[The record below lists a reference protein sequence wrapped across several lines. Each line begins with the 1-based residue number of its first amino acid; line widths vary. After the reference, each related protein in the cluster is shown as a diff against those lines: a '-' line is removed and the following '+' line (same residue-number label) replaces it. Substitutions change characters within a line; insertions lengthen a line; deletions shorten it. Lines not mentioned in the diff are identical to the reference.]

1 MSSSRKRNQI
11 PDSYSDDPID
21 LDKSPKK
28 KRLPSLLAL
37 LLLIISGSYAIQTTL
52 AANISLNS
60 GARVE
65 FGQGNLR
72 TASCSGEPFLIITP
86 HATFTNAH
94 SSGSYK
100 FNSVTVSEIPDSCFG
115 VDFLIKAY
123 NNSDSTP
130 LTLFNT
136 DSTTAVIYDNS
147 GTFEVGTGGTGTSI
161 TSGSGSFTITFDT
174 PTALSSTVFKLT
186 IESGKHI
193 PAPIPPPRIY
203 SAGEVGPSGGKVF
216 YATLTPFPC
225 GATLSSMCTTL
236 EAAPW
241 NWNATRDIDTAWCS
255 SGISSSTAVI
265 GGTHPTNSAIG
276 VGLKNTIAIAAGCTG
291 GAANV
296 ARAYRGGGFDDWHL
310 PDIGEYLEMYARY
323 SILGIDGSNYY
334 NLSDESSAGAG
345 SVGMLGYNGNA
356 SLSGKSVAYRVR
368 PIRAF

>member
-1 MSSSRKRNQI
+1 MANSDNNSQNF
-11 PDSYSDDPID
+11 YSDDPVV
-21 LDKSPKK
+21 LDNGPKK
-28 KRLPSLLAL
+28 RKLPTLLVL
-37 LLLIISGSYAIQTTL
+37 LLLIVSGSYAIQTTL
-52 AANISLNS
+52 AANISLNN

-72 TASCSGEPFLIITP
+72 TAACSGETVLTITP

-100 FNSVTVSEIPDSCFG
+100 FNSVTVSEVPDSCFG

-123 NNSDSTP
+123 NNTDGTP
-130 LTLFNT
+130 LSLFNT
-136 DSTTAVIYDNS
+136 DSTTAVIYDNA

-174 PTALSSTVFKLT
+174 PVALSSTVFKLT
-186 IESGKHI
+186 IESGIHTS
-193 PAPIPPPRIY
+193 RTY
-203 SAGEVGPSGGKVF
+203 SAGETGAGGGKVF
-216 YATLTPFPC
+216 YVSSTPFPC
-225 GATLSSMCTTL
+225 GATLSSMCTSL

-255 SGISSSTAVI
+255 SGTSSNTTVL
-265 GGTHPTNSAIG
+265 GGTHPTSSAIG
-276 VGLKNTIAIAAGCTG
+276 VGLKNTIAIAASCTG
-291 GAANV
+291 GAANI

-323 SILGIDGSNYY
+323 STLGIEGSNYY
-334 NLSDESSAGAG
+334 NLSDESDAGAG
-345 SVGMLGYNGNA
+345 FVGMLGFNGNA

>member
-1 MSSSRKRNQI
+1 MGNSEN
-11 PDSYSDDPID
+11 DSQDFYSDDPVV
-21 LDKSPKK
+21 LDNGSKK
-28 KRLPSLLAL
+28 KKLPTLLAL
-37 LLLIISGSYAIQTTL
+37 LLLIVSGSYAIQTTL
-52 AANISLNS
+52 AANISLNN

-72 TASCSGEPFLIITP
+72 TASCSGEPYLVITP

-94 SSGSYK
+94 SAGSYK

-186 IESGKHI
+186 IQSGIHTPKT
-193 PAPIPPPRIY
+193 Y
-203 SAGEVGPSGGKVF
+203 SAGETGSGGGTVF
-216 YATLTPFPC
+216 YVTLTPFPC
-225 GATLSSMCTTL
+225 GATLSSTCTSL
-236 EAAPW
+236 EAAPS
-241 NWNATRDIDTAWCS
+241 NWNASPDIATAWCS
-255 SGISSSTAVI
+255 SGTSSTQNVLS
-265 GGTHPTNSAIG
+265 GTHPTRSAIG
-276 VGLKNTIAIAAGCTG
+276 AGLKNSITIAATCSA
-291 GAANV
+291 GAANL
-296 ARAYRGGGFDDWHL
+296 ALAYRGGGLSDWYL
-310 PDIGEYLEMYARY
+310 PDLSEWEQMYAKY
-323 SILGIDGSNYY
+323 STLGFPGADYY
-334 NLSDESSAGAG
+334 ELSDESNAGGGAVGYLGGPGSESFAG
-345 SVGMLGYNGNA
+345 KTVP
-356 SLSGKSVAYRVR
+356 YRVR

>member
-1 MSSSRKRNQI
+1 MGNSEN
-11 PDSYSDDPID
+11 DSQDFYSDDPVV
-21 LDKSPKK
+21 LDNGSKK
-28 KRLPSLLAL
+28 KKLPTLLAL
-37 LLLIISGSYAIQTTL
+37 LLLIVSGSYAIQTTL
-52 AANISLNS
+52 AANISLNN

-65 FGQGNLR
+65 FGQGNLK
-72 TASCSGEPFLIITP
+72 TASCTGEDFLIMTP
-86 HATFTNAH
+86 HATFTNTH

-161 TSGSGSFTITFDT
+161 TSESGSFTITFDT

-186 IESGKHI
+186 IQSVKHT
-193 PAPIPPPRIY
+193 PAPVPPPRIY

-225 GATLSSMCTTL
+225 GATLSLMCTTL

-241 NWNATRDIDTAWCS
+241 NWNATTDLPTAWCS
-255 SGISSSTAVI
+255 SGTSSNQITIV
-265 GGTHPTNSAIG
+265 GTHPTSSAIG

-310 PDIGEYLEMYARY
+310 PDIGEYLEMYSKY
-323 SILGIDGSNYY
+323 STLGITGSDYY

-345 SVGMLGYNGNA
+345 YVGMLGAGGNA
-356 SLSGKSVAYRVR
+356 SLAGKNAVYRVR